1 MADLREKLWPAF
13 VSEVTEQLDGV
24 ELLLAKSLSAESI
37 DVNHLFRS
45 FHTIKGSCSMI
56 GFTSMEL
63 LAHKS
68 EDILAA
74 VRSEEIAMTDDV
86 VDILLESISRLKKQ
100 FHIAHESRE
109 NPPQDDK
116 LVAHLVDF
124 LASSK
129 SEASTPAVTIGEQA
143 QQENIQALVNVAK
156 MAVPSLVLG
165 LDANAKAD
173 QVENAVKMMADTA
186 NGLGFAALS
195 RSLAHYISVLKSDI
209 PDRLSPL
216 LIVAAESFDD
226 IEFICAEFNVD
237 LGLELGARL
246 CRGKLGDNFAQQLSL
261 LAELLEDLSNSTPD
275 NWQVEQFLQLV
286 NYSNV
291 LSCFCSLFRYA
302 ELNATW
308 RYIKQLVIEV
318 SRGYILFN
326 HDIIQDLLVIVE
338 LATCAD
344 DTEEFQQRCR
354 DKLNTLQLTTAKHN
368 NERDEIVQ
376 IKEDIVSKS
385 SLSLDSIADL
395 KMDVLSII
403 DKSIDKGL
411 LAVEIDI
418 DFTDEETSEKVLT
431 AVRSLGELTHSRTMF
446 HDLINGVAQR
456 TSFSFLILTPKP
468 LEDIKRILTI
478 IDQGKGTFT
487 ILGLDDEVAVEE
499 AQETTASLETN
510 RSANSTPES
519 DATEE
524 LVAETTMSMGA
535 LKVEGHAVDQIISD
549 VGELITHHNR
559 LDHLIN
565 QDAYL
570 SHINHLK
577 AQLANAENESLHE
590 SLQFLESNFLQMTTA
605 NENLQ
610 TSLNRI
616 QSSVLELRVV
626 PIAYAFNRFHK
637 YVRTTAQK
645 LGKKVI
651 LEVVGEQV
659 KIDKG
664 MIDVLSEPLA
674 HMVRNSIDHGIE
686 SADVRV
692 KAGKSEQ
699 GNVELKAEQLSG
711 MVNITITDDGA
722 GLNRDK
728 ILSKCIKQGLLDENT
743 EYSDQDV
750 FQMIF
755 EPGFSTS
762 EVLTETSG
770 RGVGMDVVKSK
781 IQSVGGSVSVRSEEG
796 KGTCLQLRLPISAA
810 IQSVILVENNT
821 QVLALPERYVLEVM
835 SVKTSLIQVIQGQ
848 SVMVLRDNIVPLYQL
863 DKVISAKGVDTVLT
877 VDELEIVVIADDR
890 HCAGFVVDSTMGR
903 AEVLVRDVHDSLRYM
918 PAVSGAAILGDGN
931 VVIILDCEGLFQ
943 LALGQAQ
950 NILGV
955 AEGQLH

>member
-1 MADLREKLWPAF
+1 M
-13 VSEVTEQLDGV
+13 
-24 ELLLAKSLSAESI
+24 
-37 DVNHLFRS
+37 
-45 FHTIKGSCSMI
+45 M

-74 VRSEEIAMTDDV
+74 VRCEDMSMNDDV
-86 VDILLESISRLKKQ
+86 VDILLESISSLKKQ
-100 FHIAHESRE
+100 FHVAHESRE
-109 NPPQDDK
+109 NPPQDDP
-116 LVAHLVDF
+116 LVVRLVDF
-124 LASSK
+124 LSLSKQGGASPSSAMDEK
-129 SEASTPAVTIGEQA
+129 Q

-156 MAVPSLVLG
+156 MSVPSIVLG
-165 LDANAKAD
+165 LDANAKVE
-173 QVENAVKMMADTA
+173 QVEMAVNAMASTA
-186 NGLGFAALS
+186 DELGFAALS
-195 RSLAHYISVLKSDI
+195 RSLAHYSSVLRSDL
-209 PDRLSPL
+209 PERLSSL
-216 LIVAAESFDD
+216 LIVAAETFDD

-237 LGLELGARL
+237 LGLDLGARL
-246 CRGKLGDNFAQQLSL
+246 CRGKLSSPFSEQL
-261 LAELLEDLSNSTPD
+261 ELLTVLLNELASSTPD
-275 NWQVEQFLQLV
+275 HWHVEQFLQLV
-286 NYSNV
+286 NYSHV
-291 LSCFCSLFRYA
+291 LSCFCSLFRYS

-326 HDIIQDLLVIVE
+326 HDIIQDLLAIVE

-344 DTEEFQQRCR
+344 DSDAFQQQCR
-354 DKLNTLQLTTAKHN
+354 DKLNALQLTTAKHN

-376 IKEDIVSKS
+376 IKDAIVSKS
-385 SLSLDSIADL
+385 NLSLDSIADL
-395 KMDVLSII
+395 KMDVLSTISE
-403 DKSIDKGL
+403 SIDKGL

-418 DFTDEETSEKVLT
+418 DFSDEETSEKVLK
-431 AVRSLGELTHSRTMF
+431 AVRSLGDLTHSRTMF
-446 HDLINGVAQR
+446 HDVINGVAQR

-468 LEDIKRILTI
+468 LQDITKILSI

-487 ILGLDDEVAVEE
+487 VLGADSDPKTIAAREEVSASSTSETHEKAEE
-499 AQETTASLETN
+499 SNAA
-510 RSANSTPES
+510 A
-519 DATEE
+519 DE
-524 LVAETTMSMGA
+524 LVAETSMSMGS

-565 QDAYL
+565 QDAYI

-577 AQLANAENESLHE
+577 AQLADSDNNLVHESLH
-590 SLQFLESNFLQMTTA
+590 FLESNFLQMTTA
-605 NENLQ
+605 NESLQ

-645 LGKKVI
+645 LNKKVV

-686 SADVRV
+686 SPEERIKV
-692 KAGKSEQ
+692 GKSEQ
-699 GNVELKAEQLSG
+699 GCVELKAEQLSG
-711 MVNITITDDGA
+711 MVNITVTDDGY
-722 GLNRDK
+722 GLNRSQ
-728 ILSKCIKQGLLDENT
+728 ILSKCIKQGLLDDGT
-743 EYSDQDV
+743 EYSDDDI

-770 RGVGMDVVKSK
+770 RGVGMDVVRSK
-781 IQSVGGSVSVRSEEG
+781 IQSVGGSVSVTSEQG

-810 IQSVILVENNT
+810 IQSVILVGNHK

-835 SVKTSLIQVIQGQ
+835 SVKAAHIQLIQGQ

-863 DKVISAKGVDTVLT
+863 DKVISAKQSDGGVTS
-877 VDELEIVVIADDR
+877 DELEVIVVANDR

-943 LALGQAQ
+943 LALSQAQ